1 MRACKIILPLFLLC
15 ILSACAAPTLT
26 ASDDFAFTQNER
38 LRRSV
43 NLGNALEAPN
53 EGEWGMTLE
62 ADFFKIIREG
72 GFEAVRVPIRWSAHA
87 AQDPPYT
94 IDPAFFD
101 RIDWVVE
108 QALANDLAV
117 ILDLHHYEEIMP
129 SPSAHRERFL
139 ALWDQIAQHYQS
151 APDSVFFELLNEPNG
166 KIAAGGTWNELL
178 VRGIETVRQTNPRRT
193 IIVGPVDWNSI
204 DRLSSL
210 ALPEEERNLI
220 VTVHY
225 YQPFHFTHQ
234 GAEWAEG
241 ADAWL
246 GTTWSGSE
254 REQLSLRADLEKAAR
269 WGTKNRRP
277 IFLGEFGAYSK
288 ADMDSRALWTAFVA
302 REAEKLGISW
312 AYWEFGAGFGVY
324 DREKGEWVEPIHTAL
339 IP

>member
-15 ILSACAAPTLT
+15 ILPACAAPTPT
-26 ASDDFAFTQNER
+26 ASDDFAFAQNER

-72 GFEAVRVPIRWSAHA
+72 GFDAVRVPIRWSAHA

-108 QALANDLAV
+108 QALQNDLAV

-129 SPSAHRERFL
+129 SPPAHRERFL

-166 KIAAGGTWNELL
+166 KMAEGGTWNELL
-178 VRGIETVRQTNPRRT
+178 ALGIETVRQTNPRRT

-210 ALPEEERNLI
+210 ALPEGERNLI

-246 GTTWSGSE
+246 GTLWSGSE
-254 REQLSLRADLEKAAR
+254 REQQSLRADLEKAAR

-302 REAEKLGISW
+302 REAEKLGMSW